1 MFNDYLVEAT
11 PASYRAGSLQAA
23 YSTPSAER
31 LLFHPFTINSRSG
44 GRKVGST
51 EMSEAFRS
59 LNGAVDQ
66 EDFMYAAQ
74 SFSHPGRSGE
84 VANPFKRTN
93 CINCFCMSLRHQD
106 MDVLESTY
114 QYLKKQRVNLRL
126 SQKHMVGCATEAI
139 VLSMGKVPWANLDG
153 TRAAN
158 VLYLRIGPNA
168 KESRWI
174 SLWAGCCF

>member
-114 QYLKKQRVNLRL
+114 QYLKKTKGESSAKPKAHGRMCHGGHSLVDGEGAMGELGWDQ
-126 SQKHMVGCATEAI
+126 GCQCP
-139 VLSMGKVPWANLDG
+139 LPSH
-153 TRAAN
+153 R
-158 VLYLRIGPNA
+158 
-168 KESRWI
+168 S
-174 SLWAGCCF
+174 